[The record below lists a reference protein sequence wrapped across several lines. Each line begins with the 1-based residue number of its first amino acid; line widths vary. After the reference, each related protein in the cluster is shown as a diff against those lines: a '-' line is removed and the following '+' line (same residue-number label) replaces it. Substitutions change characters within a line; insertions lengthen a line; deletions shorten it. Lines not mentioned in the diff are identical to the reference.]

1 MPTMIARDSLTVHIN
16 LGDNMRNLIFAALLT
31 ACSTSKITQTVE
43 TIDSAKVE
51 LQRKAEISAHY
62 IDHQPVEAVA
72 KMIVEVDDLGNKT
85 YTNDNFS
92 FMVDAKGGTKFNKE
106 SVFYIGTFT
115 KLSGLGSAPVS
126 FGKVGKAT
134 LKSDKDYVLELLHY
148 NLIKEARIVGA
159 DALLGDISYEWKIE
173 EKSDLQTR
181 LFGLLPAK
189 VVSKN
194 VTYTVT
200 GYSKTAKMVMDP
212 HRPEDNNT
220 ASGSSSTDIKLNLDI
235 STDGSASGNS
245 SSTSTSSS
253 GGGGL
258 LNRLK

>member
-1 MPTMIARDSLTVHIN
+1 VPTLYACDNLTLHIN
-16 LGDNMRNLIFAALLT
+16 PGENMRNLIFVALLT
-31 ACSTSKITQTVE
+31 ACSTSKITKTVE
-43 TIDSAKVE
+43 TIDSAKVG

-62 IDHQPVEAVA
+62 IDHQPIEAEA
-72 KMIVEVDDLGNKT
+72 KMVVDVDALGNKT

-92 FMVDAKGGTKFNKE
+92 FTVDAKGGTNFNKE

-126 FGKVGKAT
+126 FGKVGKTT

-148 NLIKEARIVGA
+148 NLIKEARAAGA

-181 LFGLLPAK
+181 LFGLLPDK

-194 VTYTVT
+194 VVYTVT

-212 HRPEDNNT
+212 HQAEDNSNNV
-220 ASGSSSTDIKLNLDI
+220 GSAGTDIKLNLDI
-235 STDGSASGNS
+235 STEGSASGG
-245 SSTSTSSS
+245 SSS
-253 GGGGL
+253 GASTAGGVGGL
-258 LNRLK
+258 FKK